1 MFYDN
6 HNSNFIR
13 SSIYLETNDQ
23 VKFKKYILSLLLFDI
38 FVCEMASSSRSHYV
52 LVLCCIII
60 TVHCQLDADQ
70 LEENQADNSEP
81 NQFDNNVAEE
91 EMLYEDYLAE
101 MNQVDSE
108 TEKEQISND
117 HQRELASEPNQVSAD
132 GEEDLQ
138 ALLACKFTC
147 PKGKS
152 PQWNP
157 SFQPATNGCGSQ
169 GQFDGWVL
177 KKCSY
182 IIECC
187 NQHDICY
194 GTYGVSRRWCDSE
207 FASCNKRTPA
217 NMRFWD
223 RSGCKTKGGLMAAA
237 VKIAGCK
244 FFKGS
249 QSKAT
254 ICV

>member
-6 HNSNFIR
+6 HNYNFIR

-52 LVLCCIII
+52 LILCCIII

-81 NQFDNNVAEE
+81 NQFDNNVAQEE
-91 EMLYEDYLAE
+91 KLYEDYLAE

-147 PKGKS
+147 PKGKTADQMLPLAAES
-152 PQWNP
+152 LACLTASIAEYNTIQKCQLYFN
-157 SFQPATNGCGSQ
+157 ATRQ
-169 GQFDGWVL
+169 MTV
-177 KKCSY
+177 
-182 IIECC
+182 
-187 NQHDICY
+187 
-194 GTYGVSRRWCDSE
+194 
-207 FASCNKRTPA
+207 P
-217 NMRFWD
+217 
-223 RSGCKTKGGLMAAA
+223 
-237 VKIAGCK
+237 
-244 FFKGS
+244 
-249 QSKAT
+249 
-254 ICV
+254 